1 MPTWIHAL
9 LTILAAYAG
18 FGFISH
24 IGKVKFQNIFEKFL
38 YILILLHLS
47 STAILH
53 LYSIIFNSNDWIK
66 IFPFWYSFMAI
77 EYFAI
82 FDLLQF
88 QVELKIKTIKLC
100 D

>member
-77 EYFAI
+77 GYFAI
-82 FDLLQF
+82 FAYYSFRLNSK
-88 QVELKIKTIKLC
+88 LKE
-100 D
+100 

>member
-53 LYSIIFNSNDWIK
+53 LYSIATTGLK
-66 IFPFWYSFMAI
+66 
-77 EYFAI
+77 FAI
-82 FDLLQF
+82 LVQFHGHRIFCNFCLLQF